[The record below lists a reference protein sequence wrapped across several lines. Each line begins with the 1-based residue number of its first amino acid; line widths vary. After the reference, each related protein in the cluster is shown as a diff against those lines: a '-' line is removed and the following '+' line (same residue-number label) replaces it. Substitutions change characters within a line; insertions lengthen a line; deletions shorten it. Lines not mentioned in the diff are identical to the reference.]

1 VNGARLRSMTKL
13 RSTLLAAVLPA
24 LVFYAAGCGSAVR
37 TTAHAIEVAA
47 LATATAGDAISLAS
61 EADARSTCPRE
72 TADPA
77 ACLAGVSDRWAPVD
91 LAFSGARVALGA
103 WYASTV
109 AASRAGD
116 SAGLLDVALGFA
128 RAFAGSYADLR
139 TLAAALG
146 LSLPDLP
153 AF

>member
-1 VNGARLRSMTKL
+1 MTKL
-13 RSTLLAAVLPA
+13 RSALLAAV
-24 LVFYAAGCGSAVR
+24 FYAVSLCAGCGSPVR
-37 TTAHAIEVAA
+37 TSAHALEVAA
-47 LATATAGDAISLAS
+47 LATATAGDAISIAS

-139 TLAAALG
+139 ALAAALG